1 MKLIAIVP
9 RIPPVVDGVGDYA
22 LSLARLLRDNV
33 GVTTQFIVTDADWT
47 GTDCVEGFE
56 ARRLSSHSTNELLN
70 LLAQDE
76 SAGTRVL
83 LHYEGYGYA
92 TRGCP
97 VWLVSAIELWRH
109 ANSERSLVTLFH
121 ELY

>member
-33 GVTTQFIVTDADWT
+33 GLTTQFIVTDPNWT
-47 GTDCVEGFE
+47 GTDQVDGFE
-56 ARRLSSHSTNELLN
+56 ARRLSSHSTDELLN
-70 LLAQDE
+70 LLAEDS
-76 SAGTRVL
+76 SAGGQVL

-97 VWLVSAIELWRH
+97 VWLVNAIERWRH
-109 ANSERSLVTLFH
+109 ANSERSLLTMFH
-121 ELY
+121 EL